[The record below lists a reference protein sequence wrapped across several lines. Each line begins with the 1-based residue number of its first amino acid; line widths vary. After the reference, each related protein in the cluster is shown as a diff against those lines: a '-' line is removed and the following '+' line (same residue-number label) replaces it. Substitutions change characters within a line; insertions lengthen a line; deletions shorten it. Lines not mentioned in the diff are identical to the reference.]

1 MVFSVNKKDVSERLQ
16 SLISITPSKSTMMVL
31 SNFKIQADSE
41 TNLITVTA
49 TDLNITTIVKIP
61 ANVLENGSI
70 LVSAKHLSDII
81 NALPE
86 TQINFSLK
94 DDHLI
99 IECGNSNFTISYI
112 EASLFPEI
120 AFINNDQEF
129 TFAAESFKKLIQNS
143 TFCAASD
150 ANQTICNGVYFRLED
165 KLATMAATDT
175 KRIGE
180 AKLTSDFTIESPY
193 EIILPTRALNFL
205 EKNLSNDIDDIIVKF
220 DEHRISFQIKSTLL
234 ISNRYEGKYPSYSVA
249 FRNLPTTTL
258 MVDKSAFRDAVRRV
272 SLLSEDDDKLIKIS
286 LTSSEIK
293 IESLIS
299 ERGNAKEVITEFN
312 YDGEEVFYCLN
323 ARLLQSIVSV
333 IESDEIVFKF
343 RTTVEP
349 IWIQNNIDFEGLE
362 IRFILMPMRIDNSRG

>member
-1 MVFSVNKKDVSERLQ
+1 MVFSVNKKDISEKLQ
-16 SLISITPSKSTMMVL
+16 SLTSIIPSKSTMMVL
-31 SNFKIQADSE
+31 ANFKIQTDSE
-41 TNLITVTA
+41 TNLITITA
-49 TDLNITTIVKIP
+49 TDLNITTVVKIP

-120 AFINNDQEF
+120 SFIENSQEF
-129 TFAAESFKKLIQNS
+129 TFVAESFKRLVQNS
-143 TFCAASD
+143 TFCAATDS
-150 ANQTICNGVYFRLED
+150 NQSICNGVYFRIEENLV
-165 KLATMAATDT
+165 TMAATDT

-180 AKLTSDFTIESPY
+180 AKLTSELAIETPY

-205 EKNLSNDIDDIIVKF
+205 EKNLTSDIDDIVVKF

-234 ISNRYEGKYPSYSVA
+234 ISNKYEGRYPSYNVA

-258 MVDKSAFRDAVRRV
+258 MVDKGAFRDAVRRV

-286 LTSSEIK
+286 LNNTEIK
-293 IESLIS
+293 VESLIS
-299 ERGNAKEVITEFN
+299 ERGNAKEIITNFN
-312 YDGEEVFYCLN
+312 YDGEEVYFCLN
-323 ARLLQSIVSV
+323 ARLLQSIVNV

-343 RTTVEP
+343 RSTVEP
-349 IWIQNNIDFEGLE
+349 IWIQNNIDFEGME
-362 IRFILMPMRIDNSRG
+362 IRFILMPMRIDKSRM